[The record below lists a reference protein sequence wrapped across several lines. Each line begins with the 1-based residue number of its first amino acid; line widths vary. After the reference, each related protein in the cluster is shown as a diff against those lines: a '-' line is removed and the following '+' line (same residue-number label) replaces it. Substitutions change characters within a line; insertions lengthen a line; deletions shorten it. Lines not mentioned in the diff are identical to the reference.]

1 MDIGAPEILI
11 ILAIVL
17 LLFGAKKVPE
27 LARSLGQ
34 AQKEFK
40 KGAKEG
46 YATADGETTAPTTT
60 AAPAPAPTPAPA
72 PAEPT
77 PDASSN

>member
-1 MDIGAPEILI
+1 MNLNGPEILI
-11 ILAIVL
+11 ILAVVL

-40 KGAKEG
+40 KGTREG
-46 YATADGETTAPTTT
+46 YTSTDDE
-60 AAPAPAPTPAPA
+60 AAPAPPKAVEAK
-72 PAEPT
+72 
-77 PDASSN
+77 PDGAKPDPSNN